1 MLRYLW
7 LSLLVIMLDQVTKTW
22 VQGVFVPYES
32 VTVLPFFNLVLVF
45 NEGAAFSF
53 LSDAGGWQRW
63 FFVLLAC
70 GVSVALAL
78 WLSKLDPRERVEAW
92 ALGLVIGGA
101 VGNVIDRVWLGKVVD
116 FLDFHWAGYHWPAFN
131 VADIAISC
139 GVVLLLLAGF
149 VGRKEQRD
157 S

>member
-7 LSLLVIMLDQVTKTW
+7 LSLLVIVLDQVSKTW

-32 VTVLPFFNLVLVF
+32 LQVLPVFNLVLVF

-53 LSDAGGWQRW
+53 LDDAGGWQRW
-63 FFVLLAC
+63 FFIVLAC

-78 WLSKLDPRERVEAW
+78 WLSKLDPRERIEAW
-92 ALGLVIGGA
+92 GIGLVIGGA
-101 VGNVIDRVWLGKVVD
+101 VGNVIDRLLLGKVVD
-116 FLDFHWAGYHWPAFN
+116 FLDFHWAGHHWPAFN

-139 GVVLLLLAGF
+139 GVALLLLAGF
-149 VGRKEQRD
+149 VGRKELKD
-157 S
+157 G